1 MPSDKTPDVSI
12 IVASKN
18 ACQTIEDCLLSI
30 ERQKEHYSLEVIV
43 VDQSNDGTSQFVEN
57 KFPDIRLIKF
67 PKPTLIPELWS
78 TGIEAS
84 SGQIIAI
91 TIAQFIPAS
100 NWISS
105 IIESLQPPYSAV
117 GGAIENS
124 DTASLRDWALY
135 FCRYSNYMLPF
146 TEREVNDMAGDNAA
160 YKREALEPYK
170 GIIKKGFWENL
181 VNAAMTKDG
190 LKILLTPDIVTV
202 HKKSFGVISFSIQRF
217 LHGYH
222 YGKGRLPHLPIIKRL
237 VFILASP
244 LIPLIHLNRIFQR
257 VLQRNRHKAKL
268 ILSSPVLFL
277 FIMCWSIGEFCG
289 YISGIFGKHES
300 S

>member
-1 MPSDKTPDVSI
+1 MPGDKTPEFSI

-18 ACQTIEDCLLSI
+18 GRQTIGDCLHSI
-30 ERQKEHYSLEVIV
+30 EKQKDSSMEIIV

-57 KFPDIRLIKF
+57 RFPDVRLIKLSR
-67 PKPTLIPELWS
+67 PALIPELWS
-78 TGIEAS
+78 TGIAAS

-91 TIAQFIPAS
+91 TIAQFVPAG
-100 NWISS
+100 NWITS

-124 DTASLRDWALY
+124 DTASLCDWALY

-146 TEREVNDMAGDNAA
+146 TEREVQDMAGDNAA
-160 YKREALEPYK
+160 YKREALDRYK
-170 GIIKKGFWENL
+170 EIIEKGFWENL

-190 LKILLTPDIVTV
+190 LKILLTPDVVAV
-202 HKKSFGVISFSIQRF
+202 HKKSFGVIPFLIQRF
-217 LHGYH
+217 SHGYH
-222 YGKGRLPHLPIIKRL
+222 YGKDRLPNLLIIKRL

-244 LIPLIHLNRIFQR
+244 LIPLIHINRISQRVFQR
-257 VLQRNRHKAKL
+257 DRHKAKL
-268 ILSSPVLFL
+268 ILSSPILFI

-289 YISGIFGKHES
+289 YISWGFRKH
-300 S
+300 